1 MTQGAKFVSGEIDA
15 SELTLRLT
23 RSNGSSATLGVLLLV
38 QGVSLVDN
46 ADSTFDLD
54 FLTGS

>member
-1 MTQGAKFVSGEIDA
+1 MSQGAKFVGGTAQNGRLVLVRSDGSTTA
-15 SELTLRLT
+15 ELPDFILVR
-23 RSNGSSATLGVLLLV
+23 GVLT
-38 QGVSLVDN
+38 DN